1 MIGFQPTQHYK
12 CKNVYYHSTAV
23 LFQKEFLHQSYPVSL
38 MLLLRTYVLVLF
50 LSFFCFA
57 NNELDVN
64 TSLINYRVTENQRV
78 GAAEVGREPVTR
90 LALLSIDGVNIRQ
103 DNENGTQSNSALRYL
118 VISLRK
124 KNSQPLRIDDQ
135 IVVSMYQRD
144 RSFALDIQVKI
155 TLYCIWITTMQ
166 CTPY

>member
-1 MIGFQPTQHYK
+1 M
-12 CKNVYYHSTAV
+12 
-23 LFQKEFLHQSYPVSL
+23 
-38 MLLLRTYVLVLF
+38 
-50 LSFFCFA
+50 
-57 NNELDVN
+57 N

-90 LALLSIDGVNIRQ
+90 LALLSIDGVNIRY
-103 DNENGTQSNSALRYL
+103 DNDNVTQSNSALRYL
-118 VISLRK
+118 VMSLRE

-135 IVVSMYQRD
+135 IVVSMYQRV